1 MKRIEAGLL
10 RSIPG
15 MLEPDW
21 PYNMAQ
27 HEPFGQD
34 TGCDDQV
41 DRRADDRDAPDD
53 WPAPTGPLPAMRMLQ
68 SAYSDAMRELTDRR
82 PECAG
87 MLLGACESDIVTHFV
102 ADEHGR
108 ATSASFTLDAA
119 WLNRVLR
126 EFQRCGINAKGLIHS
141 HPAGVTRPSGGD
153 LRYVARSLGNP
164 KNKDCSEFFLPIVCD
179 RRLYPYVVTR
189 EEPGRVLRAE
199 LVLL

>member
-1 MKRIEAGLL
+1 MKHIKAGLL
-10 RSIPG
+10 RSVPWHFEPG
-15 MLEPDW
+15 W
-21 PYNMAQ
+21 PYNAAD
-27 HEPFGQD
+27 HERLGQEAGHDDD
-34 TGCDDQV
+34 TDQRV
-41 DRRADDRDAPDD
+41 SDRDTSDD
-53 WPAPTGPLPAMRMLQ
+53 WPLPAGPLPAIRLLQ
-68 SAYSDAMRELTDRR
+68 TAYSDAMRVLTSRR

-87 MLLGACESDIVTHFV
+87 MLLGPSDSDIVTHCV

-108 ATSASFTLDAA
+108 ATTASFTLDAA